1 MHFHRHGRI
10 SSYQRGFSLVEI
22 ALVLM
27 IAGLALGAG
36 LAALGPQLQLRKYTG
51 TQDQMRAATEAIYG
65 FALLNRRL
73 PCPAIVGSN
82 GSESVTDTTTGQ
94 CAGNGHGFLPAAT
107 LGLNEVGLPG
117 TPNAGLALD
126 AWSFPLRYS
135 VSQQTVLGAQCP
147 STSPCYPL
155 TVASGIK
162 TANDNGGGP
171 SLALAP
177 FRVCST
183 DAGAAAACAVG
194 GQLATP
200 TFIVYSSG
208 NNGPN
213 TVAGTDEAENLDADD
228 KFVSRPKVAPATGAE
243 AFDDLLWWQS
253 MSVILSRLSSIL

>member
-1 MHFHRHGRI
+1 MHFNRHGRS

-126 AWSFPLRYS
+126 AWSYPLRYS
-135 VSQQTVLGAQCP
+135 VSQQAEAALCP
-147 STSPCYPL
+147 STAPCFPL
-155 TVASGIK
+155 TVGGGIK
-162 TANDNGGGP
+162 TVIDGGGTT
-171 SLALAP
+171 SLSAP

-183 DAGAAAACAVG
+183 DAGAAGACLAG
-194 GQLATP
+194 EQLATP

-213 TVAGTDEAENLDADD
+213 TVAGTDEAENLDADV